1 MPAAGSKANTAA
13 FAKHKAQQETREND
27 ENKSANMPLMARL
40 LLFLFLPTFV
50 GVCGLGVSYLKT
62 MRSRYDNDEKPHE
75 VSFDNDFVMPFLLC
89 LALVVVLGI
98 QTKGFT
104 TRERTGAFQWPK
116 TRVVKKIR
124 RERVV
129 VDEHGNK
136 IRTERLD
143 ENGNVEGDKKG
154 R

>member
-1 MPAAGSKANTAA
+1 M
-13 FAKHKAQQETREND
+13 
-27 ENKSANMPLMARL
+27 
-40 LLFLFLPTFV
+40 
-50 GVCGLGVSYLKT
+50 CGLGVSYLKT
-62 MRSRYDNDEKPHE
+62 LRSRYDKDEKPHE
-75 VSFDNDFVMPFLLC
+75 VSFDNDFIMPFLLC

-116 TRVVKKIR
+116 TRVVKKVR

-129 VDEHGNK
+129 VDEHGNT

-143 ENGNVEGDKKG
+143 ENGNVEDDKKD